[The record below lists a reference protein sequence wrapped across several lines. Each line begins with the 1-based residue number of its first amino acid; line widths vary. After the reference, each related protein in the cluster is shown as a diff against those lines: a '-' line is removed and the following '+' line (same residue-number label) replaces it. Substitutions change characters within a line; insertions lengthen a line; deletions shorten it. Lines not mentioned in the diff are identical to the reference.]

1 MRGTG
6 EEGADTVGRT
16 VDLIRIASWNV
27 GRRSDA
33 WRILLDSGVDVAL
46 LQEAQPPPPHLAERV
61 EVDPAPWTT
70 AGSSSGRRWRAAVAR
85 FSDRV
90 RIRPWPIA
98 SIADAG
104 PEELAV
110 SRPGTLAVADATLPL
125 TGEIITLA
133 SVYGAWEEPVASVG
147 SSWIYADASVHRLI
161 SDLSALVGRQ
171 RGHKIIVAG
180 DLNVLRGYGE
190 WGSLYWKARYD
201 TVFGRMEALGLP
213 FVGPRAPEG
222 GRPPDPWPSELPR
235 GSKTVPT
242 FRTALA
248 RPETASRQL
257 DFVFASGSLTHRLRV
272 RALNGPEEWG
282 PSDHC
287 RILVELRE

>member
-1 MRGTG
+1 M
-6 EEGADTVGRT
+6 GRT
-16 VDLIRIASWNV
+16 ADLIRIVSWNV
-27 GRRSDA
+27 RRRSDA
-33 WRILLDSGVDVAL
+33 WQTLLDSGIDVAL
-46 LQEAQPPPPHLAERV
+46 LQEAQPPPPALVKHV

-70 AGSSSGRRWRAAVAR
+70 AGSSSGRPWQAVVAR

-90 RIRPWPIA
+90 WIRPWPFA
-98 SIADAG
+98 SITEAG
-104 PEELAV
+104 SGELAV
-110 SRPGTLAVADATLPL
+110 SRPGTLAVADGTLPS
-125 TGEIITLA
+125 TGEVVTLA
-133 SVYGAWEEPVASVG
+133 SMYGAWEEPVATVG

-180 DLNVLRGYGE
+180 DLNVLYRYGE
-190 WGSLYWKARYD
+190 GKSLYWKARYD
-201 TVFGRMEALGLP
+201 TVFDRMEALGLP

-222 GRPPDPWPSELPR
+222 GSPPDPWPSELPHY
-235 GSKTVPT
+235 SKTVPT

-272 RALNGPEEWG
+272 CALNAAEEWV
-282 PSDHC
+282 
-287 RILVELRE
+287 RATIVESS